1 MIHRRTL
8 QALISKI
15 NYDDKKEL
23 FLETVIISEPLQY
36 RQHAFSKP
44 YNTLY
49 YITAP
54 TLPGKKI
61 GETRRTGRENM
72 KEEGGRSK
80 RMRDK
85 M

>member
-15 NYDDKKEL
+15 NYDDRKEL

-36 RQHAFSKP
+36 RQHAFSKT

-49 YITAP
+49 YITAL
-54 TLPGKKI
+54 TFPG
-61 GETRRTGRENM
+61 
-72 KEEGGRSK
+72 
-80 RMRDK
+80 
-85 M
+85 